1 MARPEGGGAAAS
13 ERLALIG
20 DVAGIR
26 SATEGWRCAGERVGL
41 VPTMGAL
48 HAGHLSLI
56 QRCRQECDRTVV
68 SIFVNPLQFGPGE
81 DYECYPR
88 RLEDDLALL
97 RAQQVDAA
105 FVPSVEAMYPPGAT
119 TRVRVKGI
127 DEVLEGRHRP
137 SHFEG
142 VATVVLKLFNAV
154 RPHRAY
160 FGQKDAQQAAL
171 VERLARDLDTG
182 VEVVVCPTVRE
193 ADGLALSSRNVYL
206 SEEERIAARRLVEA
220 LRAANRRY
228 LEGER
233 DPERLRG
240 AMLTVLR
247 AEPLARVDYAEVVD
261 ERTFQGPGPLAVLA
275 VRIGEARLL
284 DNHRLGDPL
293 P

>member
-1 MARPEGGGAAAS
+1 MAMPGGEGTVAAERP
-13 ERLALIG
+13 ALIG
-20 DVAGIR
+20 DVAGVR
-26 SATEGWRCAGERVGL
+26 SAAEGWRCAGERVGL

-56 QRCRQECDRTVV
+56 ERCRQECDRTLV

-81 DYECYPR
+81 DYERYPR

-97 RAQQVDAA
+97 RAERVDAA
-105 FVPSVEAMYPPGAT
+105 FVPSVEAMYPAGAT
-119 TRVRVKGI
+119 TRVRVGEI
-127 DEVLEGRHRP
+127 GEVLEGEHRP
-137 SHFEG
+137 GHFEG

-171 VERLARDLDTG
+171 VQRLARDLDTG

-193 ADGLALSSRNVYL
+193 PDGLALSSRNAYL
-206 SEEERIAARRLVEA
+206 EEGERIAARCLVEA

-233 DPERLRG
+233 DPERLRE
-240 AMLTVLR
+240 AMLAVLR

-261 ERTFQGPGPLAVLA
+261 ERTFRSPGRLAVLA
-275 VRIGEARLL
+275 VRIGQTRLI
-284 DNHRLGDPL
+284 DNHRLGQPL

>member
-1 MARPEGGGAAAS
+1 MVAERFAVITEVAKVRSTS
-13 ERLALIG
+13 EA
-20 DVAGIR
+20 
-26 SATEGWRCAGERVGL
+26 WRCAGERVGL

-56 QRCRQECDRTVV
+56 ARCREECDHTVV
-68 SIFVNPLQFGPGE
+68 SIFVNPLQFAPGE
-81 DYECYPR
+81 DYERYPR
-88 RLEDDLALL
+88 RLEDDLAML
-97 RAQQVDAA
+97 RAERVDVA

-119 TRVRVKGI
+119 TRVRVREI
-127 DEVLEGRHRP
+127 DELLEGVHRP

-171 VERLARDLDTG
+171 VGRLARDLDTG

-193 ADGLALSSRNVYL
+193 PDGLALSSRNAYL
-206 SEEERIAARRLVEA
+206 GGGERVAARCLFQA
-220 LRAANRRY
+220 LHAANQRY
-228 LEGER
+228 LLGER
-233 DPERLRG
+233 DPEVLRQ
-240 AMLTVLR
+240 AMLAVLQ

-261 ERTFQGPGPLAVLA
+261 EQTFQPPGRLAVLA
-275 VRIGEARLL
+275 VRIGETRLI